1 MNKNNNPNMKK
12 NYEELKELQ
21 LNLLNRLIGEKD
33 EKKKQILINKITEN
47 VNKMLQIINEDQ
59 R

>member
-1 MNKNNNPNMKK
+1 MNKNNKLNMKT

-33 EKKKQILINKITEN
+33 EKKKQILITKITEN

>member
-33 EKKKQILINKITEN
+33 EKKKQILRTKITEN

>member
-1 MNKNNNPNMKK
+1 MNKNNKLNMKT